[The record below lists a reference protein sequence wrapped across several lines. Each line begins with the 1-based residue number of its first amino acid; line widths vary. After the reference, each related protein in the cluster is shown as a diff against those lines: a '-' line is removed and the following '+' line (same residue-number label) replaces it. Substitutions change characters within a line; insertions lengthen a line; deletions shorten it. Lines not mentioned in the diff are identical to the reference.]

1 MVKFFVADQV
11 RSSSEFEVSESYF
24 RENLDA
30 ERGGVRIVRDDGVT
44 ELIAGSRY
52 LPPDTGIRTKML
64 DGKLQVVYRDTVLRE
79 FTHWLD
85 ASEIQPRDYPLGADR

>member
-30 ERGGVRIVRDDGVT
+30 ERGGVRIVREDGVT
-44 ELIAGSRY
+44 ELIARQP
-52 LPPDTGIRTKML
+52 LP
-64 DGKLQVVYRDTVLRE
+64 
-79 FTHWLD
+79 
-85 ASEIQPRDYPLGADR
+85 AA